1 MNQPLLHWRRRPTT
15 PLTLRTATT
24 RLPML
29 RGARHRVALVT
40 EYYYPHQGGVCEHVH
55 FLSAE
60 LRRRGHHVDIITS
73 ALGPAPNEPGV
84 IRLGHSMPVY
94 GNGSL
99 ARITIGAGLRRQMR
113 ETLAAGEYDVVHVHS
128 PLSPT
133 LPLVAT
139 LESSVPVV
147 GTIHTYFPRSLAYTL
162 LRPVFQSFLDRL
174 DAVIAVSKTA
184 VDAHAQYFDADWRI
198 IPNGVDLSFFRPNVP
213 RPSTLTPGIPHVLFL
228 GRLDPRNGLATL
240 IEAFK
245 QVRMEREARLVIAGD
260 GPLRRYYTRLAAR
273 APDILFVGAVSR
285 ERPGYYAH
293 SDVYACPTTKASFGI
308 TLLEAMACG
317 TPIVCSDIVGFRDVV
332 RNDHEALMVLC
343 GDPSGLS
350 AALAR
355 VLDDPALRFR
365 LSTEGRACV
374 SRYGWPA
381 VADDIVTVYD
391 EVTTRALVDS
401 VFGHEPPARRAV
413 RVALRS

>member
-1 MNQPLLHWRRRPTT
+1 MSQRLRHWRVRPSTQSQLPGPAAPPPTT
-15 PLTLRTATT
+15 S
-24 RLPML
+24 
-29 RGARHRVALVT
+29 GALHRVALVT

-55 FLSAE
+55 FLAAE

-73 ALGPAPNEPGV
+73 ALGQRPNEPGV
-84 IRLGHSMPVY
+84 IRLGRSMPVY

-99 ARITIGAGLRRQMR
+99 ARITVGTGLRRQMR
-113 ETLAAGEYDVVHVHS
+113 ATLANGGYDVVHVHS
-128 PLSPT
+128 PLTPT
-133 LPLVAT
+133 LPLVAI
-139 LESSVPVV
+139 LESTVPVV
-147 GTIHTYFPRSLAYTL
+147 GTIHTYFPRSLAYRL
-162 LRPVFQSFLDRL
+162 FRPVFQSFLDRL

-184 VDAHAQYFDADWRI
+184 VEAHARYFDADWRI
-198 IPNGVDLSFFRPNVP
+198 IPNGVDLSFFRPDAP
-213 RPSTLTPGIPHVLFL
+213 RPPAMTPGVLHVLFL

-245 QVRMEREARLVIAGD
+245 QVRGGREARLVIAGD
-260 GPLRRYYTRLAAR
+260 GPLRRHYTHLAGSDPAIR
-273 APDILFVGAVSR
+273 FVGAVSG

-332 RNDHEALMVLC
+332 RNGHEAMMVPC
-343 GDPSGLS
+343 GDPSALA

-355 VLDDPALRFR
+355 ILDDPALRFQ
-365 LSTEGRACV
+365 LSAAGRACV

-381 VADDIVTVYD
+381 VADDIAAVYD
-391 EVTTRALVDS
+391 KVTARALMDS
-401 VFGHEPPARRAV
+401 FVAAPPIRPRAT
-413 RVALRS
+413 A